1 MVRHRARIRFRKEGD
16 LRLIGH
22 HDLMHVWER
31 LFRRAGWQLRM
42 STGFHPRPR
51 INLPSALALGVIGLD
66 EVLEV
71 EFDTAS
77 GAWAPLPQPA
87 ELIAS
92 IVAHAPPGLGINSL
106 ELVDPEGPLA
116 EIGRVSFELPVPE
129 ERCEALAARLAQVL
143 SAPTCLI
150 DRGGDRPVQDVR
162 PWLDELVLADQRL
175 RMSVRVT
182 REGSV
187 RPRDLLALLGL
198 ADLESQGFVLARTR
212 VELRP

>member
-1 MVRHRARIRFRKEGD
+1 M
-16 LRLIGH
+16 
-22 HDLMHVWER
+22 
-31 LFRRAGWQLRM
+31 
-42 STGFHPRPR
+42 
-51 INLPSALALGVIGLD
+51 
-66 EVLEV
+66 
-71 EFDTAS
+71 
-77 GAWAPLPQPA
+77 
-87 ELIAS
+87 
-92 IVAHAPPGLGINSL
+92 
-106 ELVDPEGPLA
+106 
-116 EIGRVSFELPVPE
+116 SFELPVPA
-129 ERCEALAARLAQVL
+129 ERHAALAARLAQVL

-198 ADLESQGFVLARTR
+198 ADLESQGVVLTRTR